1 MSIINTLHN
10 LLKHSLPDFHATR
23 LKALMAAVGA
33 GLTGASVS
41 ITALGRAVSGAT
53 FIKHKIKRLDRLVGN
68 PHLKSERVALY
79 GAMTQLL
86 LKSLPLPL
94 IIIDWSPLTD
104 DQSQQLLRASL
115 PVGGRAITLY
125 EEVHPDKKLGNRRV
139 QHQFLSTLQ
148 QLLPS
153 HVTPIIVADSGFRGP
168 FFREVERLNWHW
180 LGRIRNQDFIAFADH
195 PDDWQRAKSL
205 YAKATRKAKLLGS
218 ALWVRSHPLSGQL
231 VTFYRPAQ
239 GRKQLTVHKKP
250 AKSTQSRKQAKRE
263 KEPWLL
269 VVSASLKAYT
279 AVRVVNYYRA
289 RMQIEE
295 GFRDT
300 KSAHYGLDLTRE
312 SRIQAD
318 RRANLLLIA
327 ALIIFALWLVGLS
340 LKGSATER
348 QIRVSSVGSKRSP
361 YSVIFLGKIACRYVV
376 FELRDDYLKLAQ
388 ALLTG
393 YFKKLEEG

>member
-1 MSIINTLHN
+1 MSLINTLHT
-10 LLKHSLPDFHATR
+10 LLKQSLPNLHGAR
-23 LKALMAAVGA
+23 LNALMAAVEA

-68 PHLKSERVALY
+68 AHLKSERLALY
-79 GAMTQLL
+79 GTLTGFL

-104 DQSQQLLRASL
+104 DQSQQLLRAAL
-115 PVGGRAITLY
+115 PVGGRTMTLY

-148 QLLPS
+148 QLLPA
-153 HVTPIIVADSGFRGP
+153 HVTPIVVADSGFRTP
-168 FFREVERLNWHW
+168 FFREVERLGWHW
-180 LGRIRNQDFIAFADH
+180 LGRIRNRDFIAFADH
-195 PDDWQRAKSL
+195 PDDWQSAKWL

-218 ALWVRSHPLSGQL
+218 ALWVRSNPLSGQL
-231 VTFYRPAQ
+231 VSFYRPAK
-239 GRKQLTVHKKP
+239 GRKQLTVHKQP
-250 AKSTQSRKQAKRE
+250 AKSKQSRQQANRE

-269 VVSASLKAYT
+269 VVSQSLKAYS
-279 AVRVVNYYRA
+279 AIRVVNYYRA

-300 KSAHYGLDLTRE
+300 KSIRYGLDLTRE

-340 LKGSATER
+340 LKGSAAER
-348 QIRVSSVGSKRSP
+348 RIKVNSGTKRSP

-376 FELRDDYLKLAQ
+376 FELPDDHLELAQ
-388 ALLTG
+388 ALLVG
-393 YFKKLEEG
+393 YFEKLEKE